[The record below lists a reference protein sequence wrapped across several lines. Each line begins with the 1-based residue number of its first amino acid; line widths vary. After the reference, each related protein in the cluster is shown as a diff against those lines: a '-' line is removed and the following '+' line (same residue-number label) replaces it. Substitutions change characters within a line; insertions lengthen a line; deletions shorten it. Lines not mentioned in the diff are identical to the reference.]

1 MKYKR
6 RPLYFEQIQPY
17 INDRLIKIITGQRR
31 VGKSY
36 VMNQIKDEILEQNSD
51 ANIIYI
57 NKEDY
62 AFDAIKNYVDLMY
75 FLEPTIKSKKKT

>member
-1 MKYKR
+1 MKYNK

-57 NKEDY
+57 NNSFKI
-62 AFDAIKNYVDLMY
+62 FHSTSNQ
-75 FLEPTIKSKKKT
+75 F